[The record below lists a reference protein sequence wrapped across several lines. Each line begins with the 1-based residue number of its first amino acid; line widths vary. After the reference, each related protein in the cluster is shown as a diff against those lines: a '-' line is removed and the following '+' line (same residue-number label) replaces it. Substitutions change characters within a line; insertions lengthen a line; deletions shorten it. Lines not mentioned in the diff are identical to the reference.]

1 MENGNCVEVTPAS
14 PPPHNGCSPSEA
26 MDSCDLNQPQSPEIR
41 VTDSPLSEASTS
53 RGNTPP
59 LSSPPASLS
68 AIQRPPLI
76 FQPFLPLPGAVH
88 RALPFSIDN
97 ILRPTFGPRSILS
110 NPAFL
115 PLYAAATAVAQNSAV
130 NSAVSQQN
138 QQNHQKLQTIPDRQ
152 RSPSSSSSSNG
163 SMVKS
168 ELKSPPSSPLNHNNN
183 QPVDLSSKNSVE
195 NSKKNPAGGKEG
207 DKEGVP
213 PGMVR
218 GPNGQLWP
226 AWVFCTRY
234 SDRPSSGP
242 RMRKI
247 KKKDKIPTSTV
258 DAASADEKRP
268 RTAFSSEQLARLR
281 KEFEENRYLN
291 EDRRRALAN
300 ELGLNETQ
308 IKIWFQNKRAKLKKA
323 TGTKGDLAKMLA
335 AQGLYNH
342 ATVGVEEDEFP
353 GAI

>member
-26 MDSCDLNQPQSPEIR
+26 MESCDLNQPQSPEIR

-138 QQNHQKLQTIPDRQ
+138 QQNHHQKLQTIPDRQ

-195 NSKKNPAGGKEG
+195 NNKKNPAGGKEG

-234 SDRPSSGP
+234 SDRPSSG
-242 RMRKI
+242 KNFYSVLHLI
-247 KKKDKIPTSTV
+247 
-258 DAASADEKRP
+258 
-268 RTAFSSEQLARLR
+268 
-281 KEFEENRYLN
+281 
-291 EDRRRALAN
+291 
-300 ELGLNETQ
+300 
-308 IKIWFQNKRAKLKKA
+308 
-323 TGTKGDLAKMLA
+323 
-335 AQGLYNH
+335 LYNV
-342 ATVGVEEDEFP
+342 TEGKKRNQTNNTF
-353 GAI
+353 IYTKLIF